1 MAYATVQDV
10 QARMTRTLSD
20 SEQSIC
26 SNLLDDA
33 TVIIDT
39 FNSSAIAD
47 NKKICSIRMV
57 IRALGDGETSGVP
70 MGATQGSMSG
80 LSYSQSWTI
89 GSGGGVGELYLG
101 KLEKQL
107 LGYGNKIGSHSPLE
121 DFGGALNEG
130 NNNSVSG

>member
-20 SEQSIC
+20 SEQAIC
-26 SNLLDDA
+26 ANLLDDA
-33 TVIIDT
+33 AIIIDT
-39 FNSSAIAD
+39 FNSSANAD
-47 NKKICSIRMV
+47 NKKVVSVRMV
-57 IRALGDGETSGVP
+57 IRALGDGETNGVP

-80 LSYSQSWTI
+80 LSYSQSWTM

-121 DFGGALNEG
+121 DFGGANEG
-130 NNNSVSG
+130 NNDTVSG